1 MFNTVKGLNALA
13 SLIEDLIITLEQ
25 EKQYYNELLAMGEA
39 KTDIIIKG
47 DISALNELT
56 MEEQQLASQVLKIDK
71 KREEIINDIAIVTNK
86 NVDELT
92 INNLA
97 TLLAK
102 QEKEHS
108 QLNDLKD
115 DIREVVE
122 RLQVIND
129 RNKILLKESLEYID
143 FTMNAVQSE
152 SYMTNSNYE
161 AQGNIYNSQDAR
173 RLFDAKQ

>member
-1 MFNTVKGLNALA
+1 MA
-13 SLIEDLIITLEQ
+13 SLIEDLIITLED
-25 EKQYYNELLAMGEA
+25 EKQCYKKLLTVGEA
-39 KTDIIIKG
+39 KTEIIIKG

-56 MEEQQLASQVLKIDK
+56 REEQQMASHVIRIDK

-86 NVDELT
+86 DSDELT

-97 TLLAK
+97 VLLAK

-108 QLNDLKD
+108 KLNNLKE

-129 RNKILLKESLEYID
+129 RNKILLKESLDYID
-143 FTMNAVQSE
+143 FTMNALQSE
-152 SYMTNSNYE
+152 SAMTNSNYE
-161 AQGNIYNSQDAR
+161 AQGNIYNSQEGR
-173 RLFDAKQ
+173 RFFDAKQ